1 MANISYL
8 QAIKDAMSEEMRRD
22 ENVYFLGEDIGL
34 YGGCFGV
41 SRGMLDEFGKER
53 IIDTPISETG
63 FTYAALVWQC
73 SDLDQ

>member
-41 SRGMLDEFGKER
+41 
-53 IIDTPISETG
+53 
-63 FTYAALVWQC
+63 V
-73 SDLDQ
+73 SDGVNVVA